1 MGRCGSKGV
10 YKGWVEVGERGGME
24 RRRRKRIQ
32 VKHTV
37 GRGGWGGRGGGYE
50 AEKIETV
57 CGESGKKKNTTCAR
71 YDGQGEGSK

>member
-1 MGRCGSKGV
+1 MK
-10 YKGWVEVGERGGME
+10 

-57 CGESGKKKNTTCAR
+57 CGESGQKKIPRVHGTMDKERGAN
-71 YDGQGEGSK
+71 S